1 MFGPFKKGDMLKTG
15 HNKCI
20 GGRNGTTEE
29 AYEEER
35 EQDPV
40 KYRKNVKADM
50 WRGVTNDLSMMNAT
64 TLNNIRNINKERKN
78 IY

>member
-1 MFGPFKKGDMLKTG
+1 MFGPFAKGDMLKTG

-29 AYEEER
+29 AYLEEM

-40 KYRKNVKADM
+40 KYRKNVKADI
-50 WRGVTNDLSMMNAT
+50 WRGVTNDRTMMNAT
-64 TLNNIRNINKERKN
+64 MLHNARNINTERRS
-78 IY
+78 IF